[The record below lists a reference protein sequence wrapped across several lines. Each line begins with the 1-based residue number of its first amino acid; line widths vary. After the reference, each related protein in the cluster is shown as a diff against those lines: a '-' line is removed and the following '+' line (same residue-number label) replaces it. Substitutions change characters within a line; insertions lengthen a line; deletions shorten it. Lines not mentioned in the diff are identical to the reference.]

1 MLFLKLPIPLLMDN
15 KAVSISLLERRPK
28 EWEMWKKAEGKRTE
42 MSGQK
47 GGYVDEWTKEKRGEE
62 RGDL

>member
-1 MLFLKLPIPLLMDN
+1 MDN

-62 RGDL
+62 RGNL

>member
-1 MLFLKLPIPLLMDN
+1 
-15 KAVSISLLERRPK
+15 
-28 EWEMWKKAEGKRTE
+28 

-62 RGDL
+62 RGNLWNSFCWKMPGWNLMVCILISK